1 MGNMDYV
8 FIFVSIFVVLLT
20 FMIVNTIMGETVLPL
35 LNETGSGMSFVV
47 NNSAGFNLT
56 AFETQSTNA
65 QNAFWAAL
73 FIILMIPFVFL
84 MVRLLRK
91 EPEAVEVVGGVGY

>member
-8 FIFVSIFVVLLT
+8 FIFISIFVVLLT
-20 FMIVNTIMGETVLPL
+20 FMIINTLMGETVLPL

-56 AFETQSTNA
+56 NFETQSQNA
-65 QNAFWAAL
+65 QNSFWAAL
-73 FIILMIPFVFL
+73 FIILIIPFLFL
-84 MVRLLRK
+84 MVRLLKR
-91 EPEAVEVVGGVGY
+91 EPEATEVVGGVGF